1 MGAFIK
7 KYRQLLD
14 YLFWG
19 VGTTVVNFLVY
30 ALFTRVIVLD
40 LVAANIIAWIAA
52 VLFAFF
58 VNKILV
64 FHSGSWKWRSLVPE
78 FLKFMAARVFSL
90 VMETALLW
98 VSVDLLHLHDFVM
111 KILIGILVVLTNYVF
126 SKLFIFKG
134 KEN

>member
-1 MGAFIK
+1 MGRLIK

-19 VGTTVVNFLVY
+19 AGTTAVNFVVY

-90 VMETALLW
+90 IMETVLLW

-111 KILIGILVVLTNYVF
+111 KVFIGVLVVLTNYVF